1 MIRPYLL
8 IDVDGVLNPFG
19 SGVRPEGFSRHQL
32 MGNEVWLSRR
42 HGLWLNQLATWFD
55 LVWTTAWEHD
65 APRLIAP
72 ILKLPTDL
80 PVIEFGQGA
89 ADETWKLHDVER
101 FVGNRPLAWIDD
113 ELWGD
118 AFAWAD
124 RRDAPTLLIR
134 ISSSVGTYRTGG
146 MAVGGLR
153 ARGRGPGRLVTD
165 HPISCHNEGITQC
178 LFVSFLKERGLSSGV
193 CGLGFA
199 FLWFLSAEHD

>member
-19 SGVRPEGFSRHQL
+19 WGVKPDGFSRHQL
-32 MGNEVWLSRR
+32 MGYDEVWLSRR

-55 LVWTTAWEHD
+55 LVWATTWEHD

-72 ILKLPTDL
+72 ILELPTDL
-80 PVIEFGQGA
+80 PVIERSQGV

-113 ELWGD
+113 NLWGD

-124 RRDAPTLLIR
+124 QRNAPTLLIR
-134 ISSSVGTYRTGG
+134 TSSSVGLTEQDLWRLEAFGR
-146 MAVGGLR
+146 AV
-153 ARGRGPGRLVTD
+153 ADPD
-165 HPISCHNEGITQC
+165 
-178 LFVSFLKERGLSSGV
+178 
-193 CGLGFA
+193 
-199 FLWFLSAEHD
+199 D